1 MTRGATLRLRA
12 PLAVAL
18 ALAGAVA
25 PAPAARIAAP
35 PAPRAAHAAPRAAPP
50 APFFWVERVA
60 GRLELRSG
68 SLAPGATA
76 ELPCDPFAGVVDV
89 VLPVGPGQSASL
101 VRPGDRG
108 TLVVSRRGDSLHV
121 ALRRPDGTAHAR
133 PPRSLADL
141 AREETRLSVTGGDGT
156 RGAWVIRGGAV
167 ATPDTTGPVANMFA
181 GKLPF
186 RLAGGDWVV
195 QTETWRRPAAPAP
208 RGRLAFTRERWLLA
222 EVTRPDG
229 ARGRFVVDLGAGE
242 SVVAPG
248 FVPAGQAI
256 VPAKMTEYSLRG
268 DRLLDYQPGG
278 ATGLAPVVK
287 GHTTFPSLAIGGADV
302 RDFEAQVAELPA
314 GLGADVAGILGAD
327 VLRRA
332 ARVRLVVPD
341 GGGAAGALEFD
352 PKRPLAR
359 EDGRA
364 PFSWVSSHVVL
375 PGEVAG
381 RAALW
386 IVDSGA
392 PVSFV
397 DPPAVAEEPWTSAAR
412 PAPPVHGAGGQ
423 PRPTSQVTAPSL
435 RVGSGAAWPEAP
447 VRLARLMPFDALRA
461 DGRVPALL
469 GVAELARMGALDL
482 DFERREARW
491 GAAPK

>member
-1 MTRGATLRLRA
+1 MSRPAALRSRV
-12 PLAVAL
+12 PLAGAL
-18 ALAGAVA
+18 ALAVAVA
-25 PAPAARIAAP
+25 TAHGAPRGGTAAR
-35 PAPRAAHAAPRAAPP
+35 
-50 APFFWVERVA
+50 FFYVERLA

-76 ELPCDPFAGVVDV
+76 ELPCDPFAGIVDV

-108 TLVVSRRGDSLHV
+108 TFVVSRRGDTLHV
-121 ALRRPDGTAHAR
+121 ALRRPDGTSHAR
-133 PPRSLADL
+133 PPRALADL

-195 QTETWRRPAAPAP
+195 QTETWRRPGAPAP

-222 EVTRPDG
+222 AAVRPDG
-229 ARGRFVVDLGAGE
+229 ARGTFVVDLGAGE

-248 FVPAGQAI
+248 FVPAGQPV
-256 VPAKMTEYSLRG
+256 VPAKMLEYSLRG

-278 ATGLAPVVK
+278 STGLAPVVK
-287 GHTTFPSLAIGGADV
+287 GHTTFPSLAIGGAGV

-314 GLGADVAGILGAD
+314 GLGADVVGILGVD

-332 ARVRLVVPD
+332 ARVRLVVPA
-341 GGGAAGALEFD
+341 GEAAAGSLEFD
-352 PKRPLAR
+352 PERPLAR

-364 PFSWVSSHVVL
+364 AFSWVSSHLVL

-392 PVSFV
+392 PMSFV
-397 DPPAVAEEPWTSAAR
+397 DPPAVAEEPWTAAAR
-412 PAPPVHGAGGQ
+412 PAPPVQGTGGQ
-423 PRPTSQVTAPSL
+423 PRPASSVTAPSL

-469 GVAELARMGALDL
+469 GVSELARMGALEL